1 LLYFQPE
8 GKHAAVRVGGS
19 LLEAAQVLGVDIS
32 ATCGGVGT
40 CGKCKVL
47 VKDGRALLGL
57 PTSIEETYFRSDDLS
72 YGFRLA
78 CETRTNA
85 DGLIVVEVPPESRGS
100 KNRLQSEGLETPVK
114 LEPSV
119 RSFLITVETSSLDAH
134 EALFEKVTRSLLNC
148 GITIKTVDHDCLVG
162 IGGTLKDSGWS
173 GSAFLYDDTKLVS
186 LEEGSPR
193 SLGMAVDVGTT
204 KLAGYLMDLVS
215 GKLLTKV
222 SRVNPQVLYGED
234 VMSRLTY
241 ILNEK
246 EGCNR
251 LTSSIRGAINEMVV
265 EACDLAKV
273 PLESLREVV
282 IVGNT
287 LMHHLVAGI
296 EPSSLGF
303 SPYSPVIDRSYEVEG
318 RKIGLKGG
326 RGLVAY
332 MLPNVAGFVGADC
345 VADVIST
352 GLQDAKGTQL
362 LVDIGTNTEMVC
374 CHGSNLWCASSP
386 SGPAFEG
393 AHIKHGMRAMSGA
406 IEHVSIDKSLNIKYS
421 TIDDLPAKGICG
433 SGVVDVVCEMLDRGI
448 MDRSGRMSEEKSITN
463 VVRDSDGVQCIIS
476 RHSENAIGKDITFTQ
491 KDVREVQKV
500 KAAIA
505 AGTKIIMNQ
514 AGISVHDIERVYV
527 AGAFGAYMDVSSA
540 VMIGMLPATPLH
552 KVMQIGNAAGT
563 GARMCLLS
571 RQAKSTAE
579 TVAKKMKY
587 VELSARPEFLS
598 TYLKSLEFG
607 PFA

>member
-1 LLYFQPE
+1 M
-8 GKHAAVRVGGS
+8 AVRVGWT
-19 LLEAAQVLGVDIS
+19 LLEAARELGVDIS

-47 VKDGRALLGL
+47 VRDGKALVGQ
-57 PTSIEETYFRSDDLS
+57 PTSYEETYLQLDDLD

-78 CETRTNA
+78 CETTTSA
-85 DGLIVVEVPPESRGS
+85 DGLIVIEVPPESRGS
-100 KNRLQSEGLETPVK
+100 KNRLLSEGLETPVK
-114 LEPSV
+114 LESSV
-119 RSFLITVETSSLDAH
+119 RSFLLTVEPWSPDTH
-134 EALFEKVTRSLLNC
+134 EALLERVTQSLLNR
-148 GITIKTVDHDCLVG
+148 GVTITLVDHDCLVG
-162 IGGTLKDSGWS
+162 IGATLKDSGWN
-173 GSAFLYDDTKLVS
+173 GTAFVYNDTKLIS

-193 SLGMAVDVGTT
+193 SIAMAVDVGTT
-204 KLAGYLMDLVS
+204 KLAGYLMDLAS
-215 GKLLTKV
+215 GKLLAKV

-241 ILNEK
+241 ILNDK
-246 EGCNR
+246 EGRGR
-251 LTSSIRGAINEMVV
+251 LTSSIREAINEMVV

-273 PLESLREVV
+273 QLKSLREVV

-318 RKIGLKGG
+318 KKIGLKGG
-326 RGLVAY
+326 KGFMAY

-352 GLQDAKGTQL
+352 GLQDAKEAQL
-362 LVDIGTNTEMVC
+362 LVDIGTNTEIVC
-374 CHGSNLWCASSP
+374 CLGSNLWCASSP
-386 SGPAFEG
+386 SGPTFEG

-406 IEHVSIDKSLNIKYS
+406 IEHVSIDKLLNIKYA
-421 TIDDLPAKGICG
+421 TIDGAPAKGICG
-433 SGVVDVVCEMLDRGI
+433 SGVVDMVCEMLHRGI
-448 MDRSGRMSEEKSITN
+448 MNRSGRMNGEKSMLN
-463 VVRDSDGVQCIIS
+463 VVRESDGLQCVIS
-476 RHSENAIGKDITFTQ
+476 RRSENAIGKDITFTQ
-491 KDVREVQKV
+491 NDVREVQKA

-505 AGTKIIMNQ
+505 AGIKIIMNQ
-514 AGISVHDIERVYV
+514 AGISAHEVERVYL
-527 AGAFGAYMDVSSA
+527 AGAFGSYMDVSSA
-540 VMIGMLPATPLH
+540 VMIGMLPVTPLY
-552 KVMQIGNAAGT
+552 KVIQVGNAAGT

-587 VELSARPEFLS
+587 VELSARPDFMS

>member
-1 LLYFQPE
+1 M
-8 GKHAAVRVGGS
+8 AVRVGWT
-19 LLEAAQVLGVDIS
+19 LLEAARELGVDIS

-47 VKDGRALLGL
+47 IRDGRALAGQ
-57 PTSIEETYFRSDDLS
+57 PTSYEETCLQSDDLDH
-72 YGFRLA
+72 GFRLA
-78 CETRTNA
+78 CETTMSA
-85 DGLIVVEVPPESRGS
+85 DGLIVIEVPPESRGS

-119 RSFLITVETSSLDAH
+119 RSFLLTVEPSSPDTH
-134 EALFEKVTRSLLNC
+134 EALLEKVTQSLLNR
-148 GITIKTVDHDCLVG
+148 GITIKTVDHDCLVS
-162 IGGTLKDSGWS
+162 IGETLKDSGWN
-173 GSAFLYDDTKLVS
+173 GVAFLYNDTKLVS

-193 SLGMAVDVGTT
+193 SIGMAVDVGTT
-204 KLAGYLMDLVS
+204 KLAGYLMDLAS
-215 GKLLTKV
+215 GKLLAKV

-241 ILNEK
+241 ISNEK
-246 EGCNR
+246 EGFGR
-251 LTSSIRGAINEMVV
+251 LTSSIREAINQMVV

-273 PLESLREVV
+273 PHESLREVV

-287 LMHHLVAGI
+287 LMHHLVVGI

-318 RKIGLKGG
+318 QKIGLEGG
-326 RGLVAY
+326 RGFMAY
-332 MLPNVAGFVGADC
+332 ILPNVAGFVGADC

-352 GLQDAKGTQL
+352 GLQEAKGDQL
-362 LVDIGTNTEMVC
+362 LVDIGTNTEIVC

-406 IEHVSIDKSLNIKYS
+406 IEHVSIDKLLNIKYS
-421 TIDDLPAKGICG
+421 TIDGAPAKGICG
-433 SGVVDVVCEMLDRGI
+433 SGVVDMVCEMLHRGI
-448 MDRSGRMSEEKSITN
+448 MNRSGRMNEEKSMPN
-463 VVRDSDGVQCIIS
+463 VVRDSDGLQCVIS
-476 RHSENAIGKDITFTQ
+476 GRSENAIGKDITFTQ
-491 KDVREVQKV
+491 KDVREVQKA

-505 AGTKIIMNQ
+505 SGIRIIMNQ
-514 AGISVHDIERVYV
+514 AGTSAYDIEHVYV
-527 AGAFGAYMDVSSA
+527 AGAFGSYMDVSSA
-540 VMIGMLPATPLH
+540 VMIGMLPVTPLY
-552 KVMQIGNAAGT
+552 KVMQVGNAAGT

-571 RQAKSTAE
+571 RQAKSNAE

-587 VELSARPEFLS
+587 VELSARPDFMS